1 MSQGSANAA
10 KPNGSNAINE
20 IFSHSFPKKPVHN
33 RLLTAASLLQANI
46 ITRAYYRPNR
56 EPLGND
62 WLHRV

>member
-33 RLLTAASLLQANI
+33 RLLTAASLLQADDRI
-46 ITRAYYRPNR
+46 ALYKTGLRAMQIALRPAT
-56 EPLGND
+56 
-62 WLHRV
+62 